1 MFFFFPFSLSL
12 LLYIWMM
19 EFYKWWIQNYDEK
32 KSWIPISSTLFRVIQ
47 LTWSRSHTQKTQ
59 SHLHRSL
66 DIQKCLF
73 TVLSLYLFYLIKKEK
88 LSASR
93 YKAVN
98 CQSTAIFVAF
108 SWLFHYLLSRLF
120 FYASSPP
127 AVMFQLI
134 ILSRKNPNFF
144 LVSSYNMGSAGF

>member
-1 MFFFFPFSLSL
+1 LADSRVNMFLENTFSKNKQTNKPWFHVYSCHVFLLLFMNYNKQKNNQVYSLVVSCFFVLLFSLSL

-88 LSASR
+88 
-93 YKAVN
+93 K
-98 CQSTAIFVAF
+98 T
-108 SWLFHYLLSRLF
+108 
-120 FYASSPP
+120 
-127 AVMFQLI
+127 
-134 ILSRKNPNFF
+134 
-144 LVSSYNMGSAGF
+144 VS